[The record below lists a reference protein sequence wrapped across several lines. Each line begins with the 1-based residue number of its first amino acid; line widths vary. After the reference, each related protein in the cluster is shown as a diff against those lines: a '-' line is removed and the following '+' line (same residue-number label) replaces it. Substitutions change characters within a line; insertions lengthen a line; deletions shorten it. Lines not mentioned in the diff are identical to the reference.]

1 VLAIIPA
8 RGGSKGLPGKNVKLL
23 GGKPLI
29 HWTIE
34 AAMRSKYIDRV
45 VLSTDDRGIAE
56 LCASTG
62 IEMPF
67 FRPDE
72 LATDESLAVDV
83 YCYTVDRMQRD
94 HKLVEDE
101 YVVLLPTVPFRSF
114 HDIDLAIEMYRE
126 NNADSVI
133 SGKKVDFPVEWLLSV
148 DPKTK
153 QISGADLAKI
163 SGKNRQSFEQ
173 QFIPNGGIY
182 VLKHHLVKA
191 QKSYY
196 FNKTLFYEMPEE
208 RSIDIDVGYDFK
220 LAEFFLEQ
228 MQSENL

>member
-1 VLAIIPA
+1 MHYMVSSEILSIIGPALLAGLIITVTHAPLGIEVL
-8 RGGSKGLPGKNVKLL
+8 K
-23 GGKPLI
+23 
-29 HWTIE
+29 
-34 AAMRSKYIDRV
+34 
-45 VLSTDDRGIAE
+45 RGI
-56 LCASTG
+56 
-62 IEMPF
+62 IF
-67 FRPDE
+67 
-72 LATDESLAVDV
+72 
-83 YCYTVDRMQRD
+83 
-94 HKLVEDE
+94 
-101 YVVLLPTVPFRSF
+101 
-114 HDIDLAIEMYRE
+114 IDLAIEMYRE